1 MKEKKM
7 FVVGILLLV
16 MVMLTGCGTEK
27 KDSKNEENQAND
39 NASAS
44 VGASYFVEYKGSIY
58 YWKINEESREQ
69 EALSGNYGRKIGA
82 ANYLV
87 KRDSDGSESVVL
99 TDTGDGNIYIANDM
113 IFYQQN
119 DNGTYKVCSVGL
131 DGSDK
136 KIYVDGEIKYAYGDY
151 LYIQSLADVVALNV
165 KNGIDELK
173 VEKAD
178 LIGMAGENAYY
189 IAGDAGKEVSINYI
203 KGSLNNLNIATFST
217 SEYKETDKANAN
229 ITLYDFSYMNNKV
242 KIKVADVQGTAHFI
256 QESWIIEMDADG
268 QNVTKKQEVLD
279 SDGNNAISY
288 YTELPVS
295 YDFDK
300 GLVYENPENGEKKT
314 IMDKDKIKIDY
325 GFRIDNESCVSVY
338 SANRIGDKLYIV
350 IDNGIHYPAGD
361 IGWRYSYRRIKTV
374 AFKYDLGSGKIEK
387 IYEF

>member
-27 KDSKNEENQAND
+27 KDSKNEENQVND

-151 LYIQSLADVVALNV
+151 LYIQSLADVIALNV
-165 KNGIDELK
+165 KNGID
-173 VEKAD
+173 VRF
-178 LIGMAGENAYY
+178 GHVENATSY
-189 IAGDAGKEVSINYI
+189 I
-203 KGSLNNLNIATFST
+203 
-217 SEYKETDKANAN
+217 
-229 ITLYDFSYMNNKV
+229 
-242 KIKVADVQGTAHFI
+242 
-256 QESWIIEMDADG
+256 
-268 QNVTKKQEVLD
+268 
-279 SDGNNAISY
+279 
-288 YTELPVS
+288 
-295 YDFDK
+295 
-300 GLVYENPENGEKKT
+300 NPA
-314 IMDKDKIKIDY
+314 Y
-325 GFRIDNESCVSVY
+325 
-338 SANRIGDKLYIV
+338 A
-350 IDNGIHYPAGD
+350 
-361 IGWRYSYRRIKTV
+361 
-374 AFKYDLGSGKIEK
+374 
-387 IYEF
+387 